1 MISEPRKINL
11 RELALHI
18 LDIAENSISANA
30 DKIRIVVE
38 EDIPKD
44 VLRIVIED
52 NGKGMDQDTLE
63 RVIDLFVTSRT
74 TRKVGLG
81 IPFFKSAAEA
91 CGGTF
96 KILSEV
102 DGGTKVE
109 ALFKYNHIDRMPLGN
124 IIGTMLTLI
133 IGSPEVNWLFEY
145 QNGKERFIFDD
156 EPIKQMLGDIPL
168 SDPMV
173 LKFIRTTLEEGIR
186 NVQKEYQTENLFVP
200 TRVNL

>member
-18 LDIAENSISANA
+18 LVIAENSISANA

-52 NGKGMDQDTLE
+52 NGKGMDQATLE
-63 RVIDLFVTSRT
+63 KVIDPFVTSRT

-91 CGGTF
+91 CEGTF
-96 KILSEV
+96 NIHSQVEV
-102 DGGTKVE
+102 GTKVE
-109 ALFKYNHIDRMPLGN
+109 ASFKYSHIDRMPLGN
-124 IIGTMLTLI
+124 IVETMLNLI

-156 EPIKQMLGDIPL
+156 EPIKQILGDIPL